1 MLRSQKFI
9 QYSNELYLNFTLAL
23 LCASLAWQK
32 YEFHRVM
39 DYNEGVRNGSIEPDE
54 VDFDA
59 EEIEQ
64 MQLQMELDPG
74 LDSGAGFY
82 VQGDDDADDFQDSNS
97 KR

>member
-1 MLRSQKFI
+1 
-9 QYSNELYLNFTLAL
+9 
-23 LCASLAWQK
+23 
-32 YEFHRVM
+32 M